1 MNYDQ
6 IFNSMVFVGYIL
18 LILFLLLNMINYI
31 IGSYSL
37 IIISTLLLV
46 ANNIS
51 NQNPKFSSKTF
62 NMSLPYILFIIIY
75 SLTLSIIIKY
85 KSKISIQ
92 SSNFYSY
99 LSASLILLLVQQYS
113 FYNYGKYVSF
123 QVLLTIINLITLF
136 TLGIILKYMTTDGFH
151 IIRNM

>member
-51 NQNPKFSSKTF
+51 NQIPKFSSKTF
-62 NMSLPYILFIIIY
+62 NTSLPHILFIIIY
-75 SLTLSIIIKY
+75 TLTLSIIIKY

-113 FYNYGKYVSF
+113 FYNYSKYVSF